1 MGTVFSAKKKK
12 KMVSE
17 AVKKQSNLMENILKF
32 SSKDRPRENQL
43 RRKVIALKTIQQK
56 KVKIL
61 LPKQML
67 QRLQ

>member
-1 MGTVFSAKKKK
+1 MGTVFSAKKKT
-12 KMVSE
+12 VSE

-32 SSKDRPRENQL
+32 SSKARSRENQL
-43 RRKVIALKTIQQK
+43 RRKIIALKTTQQK

>member
-1 MGTVFSAKKKK
+1 MGTVFSAKKKT
-12 KMVSE
+12 VSE

-32 SSKDRPRENQL
+32 SSKARPRENQL
-43 RRKVIALKTIQQK
+43 RIKIIALKTTQQK

>member
-1 MGTVFSAKKKK
+1 MGTLFSAKKKT
-12 KMVSE
+12 VSE

-32 SSKDRPRENQL
+32 SSKARSRENQL
-43 RRKVIALKTIQQK
+43 RRKIIALKTTQQK

>member
-1 MGTVFSAKKKK
+1 MGTLFSAKKKT
-12 KMVSE
+12 VSE

-32 SSKDRPRENQL
+32 SSKARPRENQL
-43 RRKVIALKTIQQK
+43 RRKIIALKTTQQK

>member
-1 MGTVFSAKKKK
+1 MGTVFSAKKKT
-12 KMVSE
+12 VSE

-32 SSKDRPRENQL
+32 SSKARPRENQL
-43 RRKVIALKTIQQK
+43 RRKIIALKTTQQK